1 MAEATCPFC
10 FPDASR
16 IFHAGD
22 LILGLWDGYPVS
34 PGHALLVP
42 RRHVASWFDATS
54 AERSELTAA
63 IEIAR
68 AAILRQH
75 RPDAFNVGINVG
87 EVAGQTVFHLH
98 VHVIPRYAGDVP
110 DPRGGVRH
118 ILPYKPRQWSSKE
131 AERKEG
137 GAEVREGPV
146 PWISCRE
153 AQTEA
158 SHDLMP
164 APAESRAAS
173 IVSDAVSDVAGF
185 GERVLQLLDEGRFT
199 ATYKYAVLLALT
211 ELCLEQG
218 AGSGAP
224 AFTTRQLAEKVV
236 ELYWPQ
242 TAPYQGQAGA
252 RVLAQ
257 NRGGQA
263 EIVALIQRFREHCA
277 PDPSVPLSRARAAA
291 RPRYEQLV
299 KAIEWKL
306 IEMPLPRLQVI
317 GDADSR
323 FLYRIGWDAS
333 VKRHNLEHADF
344 DNRIQL
350 MDGVADSLIQLS
362 GLLRPLIQR
371 AWSGMVAGMNRDA
384 TDEARLQEFLFGA
397 QRISLDPVRHD
408 LRELQNNRCFYCDGR
423 IAGPA
428 DVDHFIPWAR
438 HPDNGIENLVIA
450 DPRCNGN
457 KRDFLAAG
465 EHVERWA
472 QRFGASDEAV
482 REQLTDIA
490 RRAGFDR
497 HPERTLNVA
506 RTIYSRLPDDVRLW
520 LRTREFVPMLAQRSQ
535 LYRALA
541 RLE

>member
-1 MAEATCPFC
+1 MRNMADAACPFC
-10 FPDASR
+10 FPDARR
-16 IFHAGD
+16 IFHAGER
-22 LILGLWDGYPVS
+22 ILGLWDGYPAS

-42 RRHVASWFDATS
+42 RRHVTTWFDATP
-54 AERSELTAA
+54 AERIELTAA

-68 AAILRQH
+68 EAILRH
-75 RPDAFNVGINVG
+75 HHPDGFNIGVNVGAAG
-87 EVAGQTVFHLH
+87 GQTVFHLH

-118 ILPYKPRQWSSKE
+118 VLPCKYEHWTGNAPE
-131 AERKEG
+131 PG
-137 GAEVREGPV
+137 V
-146 PWISCRE
+146 RE
-153 AQTEA
+153 AQVPWVSQRALETSATPDIVPARSDSAVAPIA
-158 SHDLMP
+158 SGP
-164 APAESRAAS
+164 GSE
-173 IVSDAVSDVAGF
+173 VAGF

-218 AGSGAP
+218 GGGGP
-224 AFTTRQLAEKVV
+224 PVLTTWQLAERVV

-291 RPRYEQLV
+291 RQRYERLV
-299 KAIEWKL
+299 KAVEWKL

-317 GDADSR
+317 GDAESR
-323 FLYRIGWDAS
+323 FLYRIGWDTS
-333 VKRHNLEHADF
+333 VKRQNLEDVGF

-371 AWSGMVAGMNRDA
+371 AWAGMVAGMNRDA

-397 QRISLDPVRHD
+397 QRISLDPVRQD
-408 LRELQNNRCFYCDGR
+408 LREIQNNRCFYCDGR
-423 IAGPA
+423 ITGAA

-438 HPDNGIENLVIA
+438 HPDNGMENLVVA

-472 QRFGASDEAV
+472 QRFAAPGDSV
-482 REQLTDIA
+482 RDQLADIA
-490 RRAGFDR
+490 QRAGFDR
-497 HPERTLNVA
+497 HPAQTLNVA

-520 LRTREFVPMLAQRSQ
+520 LRTREFVPVAAQRMR
-535 LYRALA
+535 LDRALA
-541 RLE
+541 LLE